1 MTEDTRFQ
9 KAALKIGK
17 PRMYRQSII
26 MPRPKPETKP
36 DSFRLRVSPELHQR
50 LKEAAVASG
59 RPSMNAEII
68 YRLEQTFDPM
78 IAAHIIQLEEDRRQA
93 FLEETK
99 KDPAVLRQIDALID
113 KAMKSKEFAVVV
125 ERVKRN
131 PADPTGPLLITRQER
146 RLPRKQGERPMVD
159 EPDKPDDEMPMP
171 ERPSRGVK
179 VRKLTEEERKARA
192 RALDELKAAN
202 QHRKAE

>member
-1 MTEDTRFQ
+1 
-9 KAALKIGK
+9 
-17 PRMYRQSII
+17 
-26 MPRPKPETKP
+26 
-36 DSFRLRVSPELHQR
+36 
-50 LKEAAVASG
+50 
-59 RPSMNAEII
+59 MNAEII

-131 PADPTGPLLITRQER
+131 PAGDLVITRQER
-146 RLPRKQGERPMVD
+146 RLPRKQGERPMA
-159 EPDKPDDEMPMP
+159 DKPDDEKR
-171 ERPSRGVK
+171 ERPRRGV
-179 VRKLTEEERKARA
+179 VLRKLTEEEREARA
-192 RALDELKAAN
+192 RALDEAKAAN
-202 QHRKAE
+202 QHRKDE

>member
-1 MTEDTRFQ
+1 MH
-9 KAALKIGK
+9 
-17 PRMYRQSII
+17 RQSTI
-26 MPRPKPETKP
+26 MPRPKTDH
-36 DSFRLRVSPELHQR
+36 DSFRLRVSPDLHQR
-50 LKEAAVASG
+50 LKEAAAASG

-68 YRLEQTFDPM
+68 YRLEQTFDPEIEAY
-78 IAAHIIQLEEDRRQA
+78 IAKLREERRQA
-93 FLEETK
+93 FLDQSK
-99 KDPAVLRQIDALID
+99 KDPDVWRHIGGLID
-113 KAMKSKEFAVVV
+113 EAMKSKEFAVVV